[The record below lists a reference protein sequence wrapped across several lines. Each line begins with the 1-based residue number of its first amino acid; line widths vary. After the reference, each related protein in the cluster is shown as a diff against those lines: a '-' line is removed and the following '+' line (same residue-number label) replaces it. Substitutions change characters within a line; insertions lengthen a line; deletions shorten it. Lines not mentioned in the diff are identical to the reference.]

1 MKMVAL
7 NTGGQVSGSVA
18 ENKESYFK
26 RLIRFI
32 GANKGLY
39 LMIVPVL
46 VYYAIFCYGPMYGV
60 VIAFKNFRPGIGI
73 LGSPWVG
80 FSNFVDF
87 FTGPYFTR
95 VFSNTLIISATSII
109 FGFPAPIILA
119 LLLNELRGRL
129 FKRVVQTVTY
139 IPHFISLVVVC
150 GMILEFTSNTG
161 IISYALHFFGIP
173 MNTMLNNPNNFVP
186 IYVIS
191 SIWQEVGWGSII
203 YLAAIIGIDQQQ
215 YEAIQIDGGGRWRQL
230 WNITIPGIMP
240 TIIVMLILRM
250 GNIMNVGFEK
260 IILLYNPAIYTTS
273 DVISSYTYRLGLQ
286 NFEFSYSTAVGL
298 FNSVINFA
306 FLFLSNWISRK
317 FNDTSLW

>member
-7 NTGGQVSGSVA
+7 NSGGQVSGSVA
-18 ENKESYFK
+18 VNKESYFK

-161 IISYALHFFGIP
+161 IISYALHFFGLP

-191 SIWQEVGWGSII
+191 GIWQEVGWGSII